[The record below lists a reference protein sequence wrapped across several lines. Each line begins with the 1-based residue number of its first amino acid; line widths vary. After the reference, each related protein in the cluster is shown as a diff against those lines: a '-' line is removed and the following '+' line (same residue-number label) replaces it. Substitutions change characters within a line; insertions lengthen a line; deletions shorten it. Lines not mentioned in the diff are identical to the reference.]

1 VHFFRN
7 AFTLSASKKHSQ
19 MLSQFS
25 PEQLMQRLQSPS
37 STARVALE
45 IEIVSR
51 MNERK
56 KSFILLLFLDYIKC
70 V

>member
-1 VHFFRN
+1 
-7 AFTLSASKKHSQ
+7 